1 MSSMASE
8 YGPSRTRHVC
18 HMSVDQH
25 NVGSGGGPRMTES
38 LHHRPRSPVPV
49 RNVALSTARSS
60 ETVRPFTW
68 VSSEPS
74 DPIWCMKT
82 FVKMMRRVHGA
93 LPIAIGHDWTH
104 WSNWHQTKWKIDA
117 LGSKPLSEHLCL
129 RWCPDIWELSYMF
142 VARISGCTTDS
153 LSDVENLIREPDAMW
168 NDKKFVRALRR
179 VCGRESR

>member
-1 MSSMASE
+1 MSSMASD
-8 YGPSRTRHVC
+8 YGPSRARLVS

-25 NVGSGGGPRMTES
+25 NVGSVGSPRTPES
-38 LHHRPRSPVPV
+38 LHHRSRSPVG
-49 RNVALSTARSS
+49 NVVLSIAWSS
-60 ETVRPFTW
+60 ETVRSFTW
-68 VSSEPS
+68 ASSEPS
-74 DPIWCMKT
+74 PVGDPMVSEDFRSVAVC
-82 FVKMMRRVHGA
+82 
-93 LPIAIGHDWTH
+93 HDWTN
-104 WSNWHQTKWKIDA
+104 WNNWHHTKWNIDA
-117 LGSKPLSEHLCL
+117 LVSKPFSEHLCL